1 MTKLVKIF
9 CAASALILSACR
21 ADLVPAM
28 QEGALQVSL
37 GYVSCSVA
45 ETKTAPENLAKPD
58 ASNFQLNIVNKDRS
72 NTLYNGKFTD
82 TPIKA
87 VPGSYIVS
95 VQAGEDVEI
104 GYDSPFYT
112 GSANANVPVDAMVP
126 TPVNIQCKV
135 ANSRISVVFGG
146 DALERA
152 RFSALFEE
160 CEMIVDIG
168 SKKISI
174 DMPGQS
180 RSVYLR
186 AGQDFT
192 LSFRGILKKDPDH
205 TVFTYLNT
213 DGLPSS
219 LNAADHLIITLNPSH
234 DSGAGIEISKIELTE
249 AEIGSTIPFSWLP
262 VPKVSAQHVFDQDGT
277 LLGTKLETES
287 SFPGCKWM
295 AEVRNAGNVVVRTL
309 TGENSLSSD
318 YDASQD
324 WPYIPSGN
332 YTVSFSYEFNGNTYS
347 HPKTGQLV
355 VPSPEALVLELEG
368 GYTSYDLYKKG
379 DISGANACDK
389 GTIYAPTAKVAISEN
404 ILSNSNYINL
414 PVTYI
419 AKVDNNQLSS
429 TKNQHINT
437 QKMDNA
443 INLVS
448 KADAYEYSVEVKFD
462 GCSSTKSENH
472 YITGLPVTY
481 TPPSDSY
488 GWSWVKQQNGSW
500 NDDGKLKLACTV
512 TPASEAKTP
521 TYYVKDD
528 VNIKVTSD
536 VQKNADSPFDGN
548 SKYVITL
555 FSGPDS
561 KYEPGTSKST
571 TVSDFTFKAPS
582 DGFSVKYT
590 YYAAGYYLWVY
601 TVKIEYR

>member
-37 GYVSCSVA
+37 GYVSSSVA

-135 ANSRISVVFGG
+135 ANSLISVVFGG

-219 LNAADHLIITLNPSH
+219 LNAADHLIITLTPSH

-429 TKNQHINT
+429 TKSQHINT

-536 VQKNADSPFDGN
+536 VQKNADSLFDGN